1 MQHAWERRRPAGEF
15 EGVECWSVGVNELW
29 APLLHPCPVRSIK
42 LAGETPTLPGIPL
55 QLRALGAGI
64 FNFSPRAKLG

>member
-1 MQHAWERRRPAGEF
+1 MQHAWERRRPAGDF
-15 EGVECWSVGVNELW
+15 EGVLSVGVNELW
-29 APLLHPCPVRSIK
+29 APLLHPCRVRSIK
-42 LAGETPTLPGIPL
+42 LAGETPTLPGILL